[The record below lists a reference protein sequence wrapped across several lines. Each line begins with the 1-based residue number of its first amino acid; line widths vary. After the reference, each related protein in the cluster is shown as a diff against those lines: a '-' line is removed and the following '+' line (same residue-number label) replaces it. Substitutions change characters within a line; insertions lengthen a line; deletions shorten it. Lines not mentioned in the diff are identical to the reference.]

1 MIVNSFRRPHTPSTV
16 VMAQCAVAANAAV
29 KPAPAAH
36 RCAASGLTATRGH
49 ESGIHAVDAVL
60 YLSRP
65 PSALVD
71 VHDRPEPD
79 AIGSAVG
86 CRQRVRCPTCL
97 WPGGKLWREVFV
109 TLTPNRPSGPPLTRP
124 GTRDYV

>member
-1 MIVNSFRRPHTPSTV
+1 MIVNSAIRRPHTPSTV
-16 VMAQCAVAANAAV
+16 VMAQCAAAANAAV

-65 PSALVD
+65 QGALVD
-71 VHDRPEPD
+71 AHDRAEPD
-79 AIGSAVG
+79 ANGSAGG

-97 WPGGKLWREVFV
+97 RLAGKLWREARGQ
-109 TLTPNRPSGPPLTRP
+109 LSSH
-124 GTRDYV
+124 